1 MAENDSVCPL
11 SSDTECISLR
21 DVPSLKVEVKELI
34 INDLRRRVHAALG
47 RHEARRR
54 RPRQEGVCLR
64 ACTP

>member
-1 MAENDSVCPL
+1 MTACARSAATQSASV
-11 SSDTECISLR
+11 SW

-54 RPRQEGVCLR
+54 RPRQEGICLR
-64 ACTP
+64 ACTL